1 MKTILTEVTL
11 IDLLTVCM
19 GLPEDEIEQIEA
31 FTGDKF
37 DPEKVAV
44 DIYVSGG
51 MKWTCRVEETSE
63 PLVVAGYSQVGASI
77 WRSFMLAN
85 EHAWAEFGG
94 EVTHHVIEVME
105 RVAQGKE
112 HIRLETICL
121 ATRKLAQRWYKR
133 IGLERESEMQSYG
146 VNGEDAVMYVKI
158 NKPAKED
165 GVICVVEQIPQ
176 RQQLKLAKPAA

>member
-11 IDLLTVCM
+11 VDLLTVCM
-19 GLPEDEIEQIEA
+19 DLPEDEIEQIEA
-31 FTGDKF
+31 FTGHSF
-37 DPEKVAV
+37 DPEEVAA

-63 PLVVAGYSQVGASI
+63 PLVVAGYSRVGAGV

-94 EVTHHVIEVME
+94 EVTHHVIDVME
-105 RVAQGKE
+105 RVTQGKE

-133 IGLERESEMQSYG
+133 IGLERESEMRSYG
-146 VNGEDAVMYVKI
+146 VKGEDAVMYVKT
-158 NKPAKED
+158 NKVSIEVK
-165 GVICVVEQIPQ
+165 
-176 RQQLKLAKPAA
+176 

>member
-51 MKWTCRVEETSE
+51 MKWTCRVEKTSE
-63 PLVVAGYSQVGASI
+63 PLVVAGYSKVGASI
-77 WRSFMLAN
+77 WRSFMLAS

-94 EVTHHVIEVME
+94 EVTHHVIDVME
-105 RVAQGKE
+105 QVAQGQQ
-112 HIRLETICL
+112 HTRLETICL
-121 ATRKLAQRWYKR
+121 STRKLAQRWYKR
-133 IGLERESEMQSYG
+133 IGLTFESELKSYG
-146 VNGEDAVMYVKI
+146 VNGEDAVMYVKTL
-158 NKPAKED
+158 KAKED
-165 GVICVVEQIPQ
+165 GVICVVGQIQQPEQP
-176 RQQLKLAKPAA
+176 KLVNVVA